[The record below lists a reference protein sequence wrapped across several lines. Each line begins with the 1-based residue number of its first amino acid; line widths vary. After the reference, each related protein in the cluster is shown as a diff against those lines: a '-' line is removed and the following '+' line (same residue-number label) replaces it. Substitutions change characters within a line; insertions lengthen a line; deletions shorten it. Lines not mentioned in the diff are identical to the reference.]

1 MMNVLRVC
9 VVCLLAVVGASSVRA
24 QCTPGWQ
31 PFDPT
36 TASIPGVNGQ
46 VFATTMWDPD
56 GPGPQ
61 TPRLVIGGSFTVAG
75 NTLANRIALYDPA
88 TGAWSALG
96 TGMNNRV
103 NALTTL
109 PSGDLIAGGDFTF
122 AGGVTVNR
130 IARWNGS
137 AWSALGT
144 GMSGG
149 SFAAV
154 NALTTLPSGD
164 LIAGGQFSTAGGVTV
179 NGVARW
185 NGAAWSAL
193 GTGTS
198 GGSLPNVRALTALPS
213 GDLIAG
219 GEFTTAGG
227 VTVNGIARWNGS
239 AWLALGAGM
248 SGFSSVGVYAL
259 TTLPSGDLIAG
270 GFFTSAGGVPANF
283 IARWNGSAWS
293 ALGTGMSGGN
303 FSVPP
308 IVKALTTLPS
318 GDLIAG
324 GDFITAGGVT
334 LNCIARW
341 NGSAWSALGTG
352 MSGGSSNPVVFALT
366 TLPSGDLIA
375 GGSFTTAGGVTV
387 NRIARWNGSAWSAL
401 GTGMNNEVTALTT
414 LPNGDLI
421 ASGLFTNAGG
431 VPANRIARW
440 NGSAWSSLGSGLNGT
455 ASALTT
461 LPSGDL
467 IAGGGFTTAVG
478 IVAPYL
484 ARWGCQPPAAC
495 NPADLA
501 NTDGEPGADG
511 AVDNGDFNAFFIAFF
526 ATEGDPL
533 RAAADISST
542 DGDTV
547 LTGGGPDGTVD
558 NGDFNAFFLYFFQGC
573 P

>member
-1 MMNVLRVC
+1 N
-9 VVCLLAVVGASSVRA
+9 
-24 QCTPGWQ
+24 
-31 PFDPT
+31 
-36 TASIPGVNGQ
+36 
-46 VFATTMWDPD
+46 
-56 GPGPQ
+56 
-61 TPRLVIGGSFTVAG
+61 
-75 NTLANRIALYDPA
+75 
-88 TGAWSALG
+88 
-96 TGMNNRV
+96 
-103 NALTTL
+103 
-109 PSGDLIAGGDFTF
+109 
-122 AGGVTVNR
+122 
-130 IARWNGS
+130 
-137 AWSALGT
+137 
-144 GMSGG
+144 
-149 SFAAV
+149 
-154 NALTTLPSGD
+154 
-164 LIAGGQFSTAGGVTV
+164 
-179 NGVARW
+179 
-185 NGAAWSAL
+185 
-193 GTGTS
+193 
-198 GGSLPNVRALTALPS
+198 ALTALP
-213 GDLIAG
+213 
-219 GEFTTAGG
+219 
-227 VTVNGIARWNGS
+227 N
-239 AWLALGAGM
+239 
-248 SGFSSVGVYAL
+248 
-259 TTLPSGDLIAG
+259 
-270 GFFTSAGGVPANF
+270 
-283 IARWNGSAWS
+283 
-293 ALGTGMSGGN
+293 
-303 FSVPP
+303 
-308 IVKALTTLPS
+308 
-318 GDLIAG
+318 
-324 GDFITAGGVT
+324 
-334 LNCIARW
+334 
-341 NGSAWSALGTG
+341 
-352 MSGGSSNPVVFALT
+352 
-366 TLPSGDLIA
+366 GDLIA
-375 GGSFTTAGGVTV
+375 GGSFFSAGGVTV

>member
-1 MMNVLRVC
+1 MMNVLRLC
-9 VVCLLAVVGASSVRA
+9 VLSVLAVLGVSGVRA
-24 QCTPGWQ
+24 QCTPQWQ

-36 TASIPGVNGQ
+36 TATFPGVNGI
-46 VFATTMWDPD
+46 VNATTMWDPD

-61 TPRLVIGGSFTVAG
+61 TPKLVVGGVFTFAV
-75 NTLANRIALYDPA
+75 NVLANNIALYDPA

-96 TGMNNRV
+96 SGMSNGASSAFVYALTTLPGGDLIAGGRFTTAGGVTVNSIARWNGSAWSALGTGMNNIV
-103 NALTTL
+103 WSLTTLPSGDLIAGGTFTTAGGVPANYIALWNGSAWSALGSGMSGGSFPTVFALTTL
-109 PSGDLIAGGDFTF
+109 PSGDLIAGGDFT
-122 AGGVTVNR
+122 
-130 IARWNGS
+130 
-137 AWSALGT
+137 
-144 GMSGG
+144 
-149 SFAAV
+149 
-154 NALTTLPSGD
+154 
-164 LIAGGQFSTAGGVTV
+164 TAGGV
-179 NGVARW
+179 
-185 NGAAWSAL
+185 
-193 GTGTS
+193 
-198 GGSLPNVRALTALPS
+198 P
-213 GDLIAG
+213 
-219 GEFTTAGG
+219 
-227 VTVNGIARWNGS
+227 
-239 AWLALGAGM
+239 
-248 SGFSSVGVYAL
+248 
-259 TTLPSGDLIAG
+259 
-270 GFFTSAGGVPANF
+270 
-283 IARWNGSAWS
+283 
-293 ALGTGMSGGN
+293 
-303 FSVPP
+303 
-308 IVKALTTLPS
+308 
-318 GDLIAG
+318 
-324 GDFITAGGVT
+324 
-334 LNCIARW
+334 
-341 NGSAWSALGTG
+341 
-352 MSGGSSNPVVFALT
+352 
-366 TLPSGDLIA
+366 
-375 GGSFTTAGGVTV
+375 V

-455 ASALTT
+455 ARALTT